1 MLKAIGAL
9 CIIAAAGS
17 YGMVVAQGFARRP
30 QELREAQAAL
40 SMLET
45 EISYGVT
52 PLKEALETVGRR
64 CDGALGGLFTRAA
77 EALAARDGMTAGEA
91 WERSLVRYSA
101 RAPLRPEDLAALRS
115 LGAVLGNSDREDQT
129 RHLRLA
135 AERLKILAAR
145 AEDEARRNVR
155 LWRYLGFLA
164 GAAVALVIC

>member
-1 MLKAIGAL
+1 MKAVGAL
-9 CIIAAAGS
+9 CVVAAAGS
-17 YGMVVAQGFARRP
+17 YGVVIARGYARQP
-30 QELREAQAAL
+30 GELREAQAAL

-45 EISYGVT
+45 EIAYGAT
-52 PLKEALETVGRR
+52 PLTEALETVGRR
-64 CDGALGGLFTRAA
+64 CDGVLAGLFTGAA

-91 WERSLVRYSA
+91 WERSLARYGA
-101 RAPLRPEDLAALRS
+101 RASLRPEDLAALRS
-115 LGAVLGNSDREDQT
+115 LGSVLGTSDRDDQT

-164 GAAVALVIC
+164 GAAVALIIC